1 LLSGLKP
8 DSLPQWSFQI
18 HPVTMPELSPHTR
31 RRLRLSLSVLLA
43 VALVVVVWQLF
54 SILLPFLL
62 SAVVAYLLLP
72 LVKLGDRIPLAKQW
86 PGGVRAAT
94 AGFATLIVILAVV
107 VVLAFGAFRLVDGSL
122 TLAERAPSI
131 IAEGRALWQEF
142 QELYRNRVPA
152 NIQEIVDPRLTEL
165 QSALLT
171 SSIAGLQRVSRVA
184 QSGISQ
190 VVSLAASPIILFY
203 LLHQPTTLGNGV
215 KRLLPGPLRED
226 LSEIG
231 RLAGESIG
239 AYIRMQ
245 LLLGAVVGVV
255 VWVALLVM
263 GVPLALPLGI
273 LAGAAEL
280 VPIVGAAIFIVLAS
294 VVVALLDYTKLPFL
308 IAVYFVVQILQ
319 NTLISPRMQGQALG
333 LHPLAVILALALFGL
348 LFGLLGT
355 LLAAPLTAAGYRVL
369 TYTRHEWAS
378 AGIVRLDDD
387 TLVVMASDESN
398 RSEDPSAGA

>member
-1 LLSGLKP
+1 
-8 DSLPQWSFQI
+8 
-18 HPVTMPELSPHTR
+18 MPELTPR
-31 RRLRLSLSVLLA
+31 AQRRLRLSLSVLLA
-43 VALVVVVWQLF
+43 VALVVIVWQLL

-72 LVKLGDRIPLAKQW
+72 LVKLGDRVPLAQRW

-94 AGFATLIVILAVV
+94 AGFATLAVILAVV
-107 VVLAFGAFRLVDGSL
+107 LMLALGAFRLVDGSI
-122 TLAERAPSI
+122 TLAERAPGI
-131 IAEGRALWQEF
+131 IAEGEAVWEEVQY
-142 QELYRNRVPA
+142 LYRNRVPP
-152 NIQEIVDPRLTEL
+152 NIQEIVDPRLAEMRG
-165 QSALLT
+165 ALFKA
-171 SSIAGLQRVSRVA
+171 SIAALQRVSRVA

-203 LLHQPTTLGNGV
+203 LLYQPTTLGNGV
-215 KRLLPGPLRED
+215 RRLLPGPLRDD

-231 RLAGESIG
+231 RLAGGSIG

-255 VWVALLVM
+255 VWLALLVM

-273 LAGAAEL
+273 LAGMAEL
-280 VPIVGAAIFIVLAS
+280 IPIVGATIFIVLAS
-294 VVVALLDYTKLPFL
+294 IVVALLDYTKLPFL
-308 IAVYFVVQILQ
+308 IAAYFVVQILQ

-333 LHPLAVILALALFGL
+333 LHPLAVILALAIFGL
-348 LFGLLGT
+348 LFGFLGT

-369 TYTRHEWAS
+369 TYTRREWAS

-387 TLVVMASDESN
+387 TLVVMTSDES
-398 RSEDPSAGA
+398 SGSGDAPGGA

>member
-1 LLSGLKP
+1 
-8 DSLPQWSFQI
+8 
-18 HPVTMPELSPHTR
+18 MPELSPRIH

-43 VALVVVVWQLF
+43 VVLVVVVWQLL

-72 LVKLGDRIPLAKQW
+72 LVRLGDRVPLAQRW

-94 AGFATLIVILAVV
+94 AGFATLAVILAVV
-107 VVLAFGAFRLVDGSL
+107 LVLALGAFRLVDGSI
-122 TLAERAPSI
+122 TLAERAPGI
-131 IAEGRALWQEF
+131 IAEGEAVWEEVQY
-142 QELYRNRVPA
+142 LYRNRVPT

-165 QSALLT
+165 RAALFNA
-171 SSIAGLQRVSRVA
+171 SIAALQRVSRVA

-203 LLHQPTTLGNGV
+203 LLYQPVSLGSGV

-245 LLLGAVVGVV
+245 LLLGTVVGVV
-255 VWVALLVM
+255 VWLALLIM

-280 VPIVGAAIFIVLAS
+280 VPIVGATIFIILAS
-294 VVVALLDYTKLPFL
+294 IVVALLDYTKLPFL

-333 LHPLAVILALALFGL
+333 LHPLAVILALAIFGL
-348 LFGLLGT
+348 FFGFLGT

-369 TYTRHEWAS
+369 TYTRREWAS

-398 RSEDPSAGA
+398 GSGDAPGGA

>member
-1 LLSGLKP
+1 
-8 DSLPQWSFQI
+8 
-18 HPVTMPELSPHTR
+18 MPELSPRIH

-43 VALVVVVWQLF
+43 VVLVVVVWQLL

-72 LVKLGDRIPLAKQW
+72 LVRLGDRVPLAQRW

-94 AGFATLIVILAVV
+94 AGFATLTVILAVV
-107 VVLAFGAFRLVDGSL
+107 LVLALGAFRLVDGSI
-122 TLAERAPSI
+122 TLAERAPGI
-131 IAEGRALWQEF
+131 IAEGEAVWEEVQY
-142 QELYRNRVPA
+142 LYRNRVPA
-152 NIQEIVDPRLTEL
+152 NIQELVDPRLTEL
-165 QSALLT
+165 RAALFNA
-171 SSIAGLQRVSRVA
+171 SIAALQRVSRVA

-203 LLHQPTTLGNGV
+203 LLYQPATLGSGV

-245 LLLGAVVGVV
+245 LLLGTVVGVV
-255 VWVALLVM
+255 VWLALLIM

-280 VPIVGAAIFIVLAS
+280 VPIVGATIFIILAS
-294 VVVALLDYTKLPFL
+294 IVVALLDYTKLPFL

-333 LHPLAVILALALFGL
+333 LHPLAVILALAIFGL
-348 LFGLLGT
+348 LFGFLGT

-369 TYTRHEWAS
+369 TYTRREWAS
-378 AGIVRLDDD
+378 ADIVRLDDD
-387 TLVVMASDESN
+387 TLVVMASDDSN
-398 RSEDPSAGA
+398 GSGDAPGGA

>member
-1 LLSGLKP
+1 
-8 DSLPQWSFQI
+8 
-18 HPVTMPELSPHTR
+18 MPELTPR
-31 RRLRLSLSVLLA
+31 AQRRLRLSLSVLLA
-43 VALVVVVWQLF
+43 VTLVVIVWQLL

-72 LVKLGDRIPLAKQW
+72 LVKLGDRVPLAQRW

-94 AGFATLIVILAVV
+94 AGFATLAVILAVIL
-107 VVLAFGAFRLVDGSL
+107 VLALGAFRLVDGSI
-122 TLAERAPSI
+122 TLAERAPGI
-131 IAEGRALWQEF
+131 IAEGEAVWEEVQY
-142 QELYRNRVPA
+142 LYRNRVPA
-152 NIQEIVDPRLTEL
+152 NIQEIVDPRLTEMRA
-165 QSALLT
+165 ALFNA
-171 SSIAGLQRVSRVA
+171 SIAALQRVSRVA

-203 LLHQPTTLGNGV
+203 LLYQPATLGSGV

-231 RLAGESIG
+231 RLAGGSIG

-255 VWVALLVM
+255 VWLALLVM

-280 VPIVGAAIFIVLAS
+280 VPIVGATIFIILAS
-294 VVVALLDYTKLPFL
+294 IVVALLDYTKLPFL

-333 LHPLAVILALALFGL
+333 LHPLAVILALAIFGL
-348 LFGLLGT
+348 LFGFLGT

-369 TYTRHEWAS
+369 TYTRREWAS

-387 TLVVMASDESN
+387 TLVVMANDESN
-398 RSEDPSAGA
+398 GSGDTPGGA

>member
-1 LLSGLKP
+1 
-8 DSLPQWSFQI
+8 
-18 HPVTMPELSPHTR
+18 MPELSPRIH

-43 VALVVVVWQLF
+43 VVLVVVVWQLL

-72 LVKLGDRIPLAKQW
+72 LVRLGDRVPLAQRW

-94 AGFATLIVILAVV
+94 AGFATLTVILAVV
-107 VVLAFGAFRLVDGSL
+107 LVLALGAFRLVDGSI
-122 TLAERAPSI
+122 TLAERAPGI
-131 IAEGRALWQEF
+131 IAEGEAVWEEVRY
-142 QELYRNRVPA
+142 LYRNRVPT

-165 QSALLT
+165 RAALFNA
-171 SSIAGLQRVSRVA
+171 SIAALQRVSRVA

-203 LLHQPTTLGNGV
+203 LLYQPATLGSGV

-245 LLLGAVVGVV
+245 LLLGTVVGVV
-255 VWVALLVM
+255 VWLALLIM

-280 VPIVGAAIFIVLAS
+280 VPIVGATIFIILAS
-294 VVVALLDYTKLPFL
+294 IVVALLDYTKLPFL

-333 LHPLAVILALALFGL
+333 LHPLAVILALAIFGL
-348 LFGLLGT
+348 LFGFLGT

-369 TYTRHEWAS
+369 TYTRREWAS
-378 AGIVRLDDD
+378 ADIVRLDDD
-387 TLVVMASDESN
+387 TLVVMASDDSN
-398 RSEDPSAGA
+398 GSGDAPGGA

>member
-1 LLSGLKP
+1 M
-8 DSLPQWSFQI
+8 PQ
-18 HPVTMPELSPHTR
+18 LSPCIH
-31 RRLRLSLSVLLA
+31 RRLRLSLSVLLT
-43 VALVVVVWQLF
+43 VALVAIVWQLI

-72 LVKLGDRIPLAKQW
+72 LVRLGDRIPLAKRW
-86 PGGVRAAT
+86 PGLVRAAT
-94 AGFATLIVILAVV
+94 AGFATLAVILALVA
-107 VVLAFGAFRLVDGSL
+107 VLALGVFRLVDGAI

-131 IAEGRALWQEF
+131 IAEGKAVWQEF
-142 QELYRNRVPA
+142 QDLYRNRVPP

-165 QSALLT
+165 QSALLN
-171 SSIAGLQRVSRVA
+171 SSIAALRRVSRVA
-184 QSGISQ
+184 QSGVSQ

-203 LLHQPTTLGNGV
+203 LLYQPTTLGNGV

-255 VWVALLVM
+255 VWLALLVM

-280 VPIVGAAIFIVLAS
+280 VPIVGATIFIILAS
-294 VVVALLDYTKLPFL
+294 IVVALLDYTKLPFL

-333 LHPLAVILALALFGL
+333 LHPLAVILALAIFGL
-348 LFGLLGT
+348 LFGFLGT

-369 TYTRHEWAS
+369 TYTRQEWAS
-378 AGIVRLDDD
+378 AGIVRLEDH
-387 TLVVMASDESN
+387 TFVVMASDES
-398 RSEDPSAGA
+398 SESGDTPGGA

>member
-1 LLSGLKP
+1 
-8 DSLPQWSFQI
+8 
-18 HPVTMPELSPHTR
+18 MPELTPR
-31 RRLRLSLSVLLA
+31 AQRRLRLSLSVLLA
-43 VALVVVVWQLF
+43 VALVVIVWQLL

-72 LVKLGDRIPLAKQW
+72 LVKLGDRVPLAQRW

-94 AGFATLIVILAVV
+94 AGFATLAVILAVV
-107 VVLAFGAFRLVDGSL
+107 LVLALGAFRLVDGSI
-122 TLAERAPSI
+122 TLAERAPGI
-131 IAEGRALWQEF
+131 IAEGEAVWEEVQY
-142 QELYRNRVPA
+142 LYRNRVPA
-152 NIQEIVDPRLTEL
+152 NIQELVDPRLTEMRA
-165 QSALLT
+165 ALFNA
-171 SSIAGLQRVSRVA
+171 SIAALQRVSRVA

-203 LLHQPTTLGNGV
+203 LLYQPATLGSGV

-231 RLAGESIG
+231 RLAGGSIG

-245 LLLGAVVGVV
+245 LLLGVVVGVV
-255 VWVALLVM
+255 VWLALLVM

-280 VPIVGAAIFIVLAS
+280 VPIVGATIFIILAS
-294 VVVALLDYTKLPFL
+294 IVVALLDYTKLPFL
-308 IAVYFVVQILQ
+308 ITVYFVVQILQ

-333 LHPLAVILALALFGL
+333 LHPLAVILALAIFGL
-348 LFGLLGT
+348 LFGFLGT

-369 TYTRHEWAS
+369 TYTRREWAS
-378 AGIVRLDDD
+378 AGIVRLEND
-387 TLVVMASDESN
+387 TSVVMTSDESN
-398 RSEDPSAGA
+398 GPGDTPGGA

>member
-1 LLSGLKP
+1 
-8 DSLPQWSFQI
+8 
-18 HPVTMPELSPHTR
+18 MPELSPRIH

-43 VALVVVVWQLF
+43 VVLVVVVWQLL

-72 LVKLGDRIPLAKQW
+72 LVRLGDRVPLAQRW

-94 AGFATLIVILAVV
+94 AGFATLAVILAVV
-107 VVLAFGAFRLVDGSL
+107 LVLALGAFRLVDGSI
-122 TLAERAPSI
+122 TLAERAPGI
-131 IAEGRALWQEF
+131 IAEGEAVWEEVQY
-142 QELYRNRVPA
+142 LYRNRVPT
-152 NIQEIVDPRLTEL
+152 NIQEIVDPRLMEL
-165 QSALLT
+165 RAALFNA
-171 SSIAGLQRVSRVA
+171 SIAALQRVSRVA

-203 LLHQPTTLGNGV
+203 LLYQPVSLGSGV

-245 LLLGAVVGVV
+245 LLLGTVVGAVV
-255 VWVALLVM
+255 WLALLIM

-280 VPIVGAAIFIVLAS
+280 VPIVGATIFIILAS
-294 VVVALLDYTKLPFL
+294 IVVALLDYTKLPFL

-333 LHPLAVILALALFGL
+333 LHPLAVILALAIFGL
-348 LFGLLGT
+348 FFGFLGT

-369 TYTRHEWAS
+369 TYTRREWAS

-387 TLVVMASDESN
+387 TLVIMASDESN
-398 RSEDPSAGA
+398 GSGDAPGGA

>member
-1 LLSGLKP
+1 
-8 DSLPQWSFQI
+8 
-18 HPVTMPELSPHTR
+18 MPELSPRIH

-43 VALVVVVWQLF
+43 VVLVVVVWQLL

-72 LVKLGDRIPLAKQW
+72 LVRLGDRVPLAQRW

-94 AGFATLIVILAVV
+94 AGFATLAVILAVV
-107 VVLAFGAFRLVDGSL
+107 LVLALGAFRLVDGSI
-122 TLAERAPSI
+122 TLAERAPDI
-131 IAEGRALWQEF
+131 IAEGEAVWEEVRY
-142 QELYRNRVPA
+142 LYRNRVPA

-165 QSALLT
+165 RAALFNA
-171 SSIAGLQRVSRVA
+171 SIAALQRVSRVA

-203 LLHQPTTLGNGV
+203 LLYQPATLGSGV

-245 LLLGAVVGVV
+245 LLLGTVVGVV
-255 VWVALLVM
+255 VWLALLIM

-280 VPIVGAAIFIVLAS
+280 VPIVGATIFIILAS
-294 VVVALLDYTKLPFL
+294 IVVALLDYTKLPFL

-333 LHPLAVILALALFGL
+333 LHPLAVILALAIFGL
-348 LFGLLGT
+348 LFGFLGT

-369 TYTRHEWAS
+369 TYTRREWAS
-378 AGIVRLDDD
+378 ADIVRLDDD
-387 TLVVMASDESN
+387 TLVVMASDDS
-398 RSEDPSAGA
+398 SGSGDAPGGA

>member
-1 LLSGLKP
+1 
-8 DSLPQWSFQI
+8 
-18 HPVTMPELSPHTR
+18 MPELSPRIH

-43 VALVVVVWQLF
+43 VVLVVVVWQLL

-72 LVKLGDRIPLAKQW
+72 LVRLGDRVPLAQRW

-94 AGFATLIVILAVV
+94 AGFATLAVILAVV
-107 VVLAFGAFRLVDGSL
+107 LVLALGAFRLVDGSI
-122 TLAERAPSI
+122 TLAERAPGI
-131 IAEGRALWQEF
+131 IAEGEAVWEEVQY
-142 QELYRNRVPA
+142 LYRNRVPT
-152 NIQEIVDPRLTEL
+152 NIQEIVDPRLMEL
-165 QSALLT
+165 RAALFNA
-171 SSIAGLQRVSRVA
+171 SIAALQRVSRVA

-203 LLHQPTTLGNGV
+203 LLYQPVSLGSGV

-245 LLLGAVVGVV
+245 LLLGTVVGVV
-255 VWVALLVM
+255 VWLALLIM

-280 VPIVGAAIFIVLAS
+280 VPIVGATIFIILAS
-294 VVVALLDYTKLPFL
+294 IVVALLDYTKLPFL

-333 LHPLAVILALALFGL
+333 LHPLAVILALAIFGL
-348 LFGLLGT
+348 FFGFLGT

-369 TYTRHEWAS
+369 TYTRREWAS

-398 RSEDPSAGA
+398 GSGDAPGGA

>member
-1 LLSGLKP
+1 
-8 DSLPQWSFQI
+8 
-18 HPVTMPELSPHTR
+18 MPELSPQTR
-31 RRLRLSLSVLLA
+31 RRLRLSLSALFA
-43 VALVVVVWQLF
+43 VALVVVVWQLLAT
-54 SILLPFLL
+54 LLPFLL
-62 SAVVAYLLLP
+62 SGVIAYLLLP
-72 LVKLGDRIPLAKQW
+72 LVRLGDRIPLAQRW
-86 PGGVRAAT
+86 PGGVRAAA
-94 AGFATLIVILAVV
+94 AGCATLVVILAVIV
-107 VVLAFGAFRLVDGSL
+107 MLAFGAFRLVDGSI
-122 TLAERAPSI
+122 TLAERAPGI
-131 IAEGRALWQEF
+131 IAEGKAVWQEF
-142 QELYRNRVPA
+142 QELYRNRVPT

-165 QSALLT
+165 QSALLN
-171 SSIAGLQRVSRVA
+171 SSIATLQRVSRVA

-203 LLHQPTTLGNGV
+203 LLYQPATLGSGV

-226 LSEIG
+226 LSEMG

-255 VWVALLVM
+255 VWLALLIM

-280 VPIVGAAIFIVLAS
+280 VPIVGATIFIVLAS
-294 VVVALLDYTKLPFL
+294 IVIALLDYTKLPFL

-319 NTLISPRMQGQALG
+319 NTLIAPRMQGQALG
-333 LHPLAVILALALFGL
+333 LHPLAVILALAIFGL
-348 LFGLLGT
+348 LFGFLGT

-369 TYTRHEWAS
+369 TYTRREWAS

-398 RSEDPSAGA
+398 GSGDAPGSA

>member
-1 LLSGLKP
+1 
-8 DSLPQWSFQI
+8 
-18 HPVTMPELSPHTR
+18 MPELSPRIH

-43 VALVVVVWQLF
+43 VVLVVVVWQLL

-62 SAVVAYLLLP
+62 SAVVAYLMLP
-72 LVKLGDRIPLAKQW
+72 LVKLGDRVPLAQRW

-94 AGFATLIVILAVV
+94 AGFATLAVILAVV
-107 VVLAFGAFRLVDGSL
+107 LVLALGAFRLVDGSI
-122 TLAERAPSI
+122 TLAERAPGI
-131 IAEGRALWQEF
+131 IAEGEAVWEEVQY
-142 QELYRNRVPA
+142 LYRNRVPA
-152 NIQEIVDPRLTEL
+152 NIQEIVDPRLTEMRA
-165 QSALLT
+165 ALFNA
-171 SSIAGLQRVSRVA
+171 SIAALQRVSRVA

-203 LLHQPTTLGNGV
+203 LLYQPTTLGNGV
-215 KRLLPGPLRED
+215 RRLLPGPLRED

-255 VWVALLVM
+255 VWLALLVM

-280 VPIVGAAIFIVLAS
+280 VPIVGATIFIILAS
-294 VVVALLDYTKLPFL
+294 IVVALLDYTKLPFL

-333 LHPLAVILALALFGL
+333 LHPLAVILALAIFGL
-348 LFGLLGT
+348 LFGFLGT

-369 TYTRHEWAS
+369 TYTRREWAS

-387 TLVVMASDESN
+387 TLIVMASDES
-398 RSEDPSAGA
+398 SGSGDTPGGA

>member
-1 LLSGLKP
+1 
-8 DSLPQWSFQI
+8 
-18 HPVTMPELSPHTR
+18 MPELTPR
-31 RRLRLSLSVLLA
+31 AQRRLRLSLSVLLA
-43 VALVVVVWQLF
+43 VALAVIVWQLL

-62 SAVVAYLLLP
+62 SAVIAYLLLP
-72 LVKLGDRIPLAKQW
+72 LVKLGDRVPLAQRW
-86 PGGVRAAT
+86 PGAVRAAT
-94 AGFATLIVILAVV
+94 AGFATLAVILAVV
-107 VVLAFGAFRLVDGSL
+107 LVLALGAFRLVDGSI
-122 TLAERAPSI
+122 TLAERAPGI
-131 IAEGRALWQEF
+131 IAEGEAVWEEVQY
-142 QELYRNRVPA
+142 LYRNRVPA
-152 NIQEIVDPRLTEL
+152 NIQEIVDPRLTEMRA
-165 QSALLT
+165 ALFNA
-171 SSIAGLQRVSRVA
+171 SIAALQRVSRVA

-203 LLHQPTTLGNGV
+203 LLYQPATLGSGV

-255 VWVALLVM
+255 VWLALLVM

-280 VPIVGAAIFIVLAS
+280 VPIVGATIFIILAS
-294 VVVALLDYTKLPFL
+294 IVVALLDYTKLPFL

-333 LHPLAVILALALFGL
+333 LHPLAVILALAIFGL
-348 LFGLLGT
+348 LFGFLGT

-369 TYTRHEWAS
+369 TYTRREWAS

-387 TLVVMASDESN
+387 TLFVMANDESN
-398 RSEDPSAGA
+398 GSGDAPGSA

>member
-1 LLSGLKP
+1 
-8 DSLPQWSFQI
+8 
-18 HPVTMPELSPHTR
+18 MPELSPRIH

-43 VALVVVVWQLF
+43 VVLVVVVWQLL

-72 LVKLGDRIPLAKQW
+72 LVRLGDRVPLAQRW

-94 AGFATLIVILAVV
+94 AGFATLTVILAVV
-107 VVLAFGAFRLVDGSL
+107 LVLALGAFRLVDGSI
-122 TLAERAPSI
+122 TLAERAPGI
-131 IAEGRALWQEF
+131 IAEGEAVWEEVRY
-142 QELYRNRVPA
+142 LYRNRVPT

-165 QSALLT
+165 RAALFNA
-171 SSIAGLQRVSRVA
+171 SIAALQRVSRVA

-203 LLHQPTTLGNGV
+203 LLYQPATLGSGV

-245 LLLGAVVGVV
+245 LLLGTVVGVV
-255 VWVALLVM
+255 VWLALLIM

-280 VPIVGAAIFIVLAS
+280 VPIVGATIFIILAS
-294 VVVALLDYTKLPFL
+294 IVVALLDYTKLPFL

-333 LHPLAVILALALFGL
+333 LHPLAVILALAIFGL
-348 LFGLLGT
+348 LFGFLGT

-369 TYTRHEWAS
+369 TYTRREWAS
-378 AGIVRLDDD
+378 ADIVRLDDD
-387 TLVVMASDESN
+387 TLVVMASDDS
-398 RSEDPSAGA
+398 SGSGDAPGGA

>member
-1 LLSGLKP
+1 
-8 DSLPQWSFQI
+8 
-18 HPVTMPELSPHTR
+18 MPELSPRIH

-43 VALVVVVWQLF
+43 VVLVVVVWQLL

-72 LVKLGDRIPLAKQW
+72 LVRLGDRVPLAQRW
-86 PGGVRAAT
+86 PGGVRTAT
-94 AGFATLIVILAVV
+94 AGFATLAVILAVV
-107 VVLAFGAFRLVDGSL
+107 LVLALGAFRLVDGSI
-122 TLAERAPSI
+122 TLAERAPGI
-131 IAEGRALWQEF
+131 IAEGEAVWEEVQY
-142 QELYRNRVPA
+142 LYRNRVPT

-165 QSALLT
+165 RAALFNA
-171 SSIAGLQRVSRVA
+171 SIAALQRVSRVA

-203 LLHQPTTLGNGV
+203 LLYQPVSLGSGV

-245 LLLGAVVGVV
+245 LLLGTVVGVV
-255 VWVALLVM
+255 VWLALLIM

-280 VPIVGAAIFIVLAS
+280 VPIVGATIFIILAS
-294 VVVALLDYTKLPFL
+294 IVVALLDYTKLPFL

-333 LHPLAVILALALFGL
+333 LHPLAVILALAIFGL
-348 LFGLLGT
+348 FFGFLGT

-369 TYTRHEWAS
+369 TYTRREWAS

-398 RSEDPSAGA
+398 GSGDTPGGA

>member
-1 LLSGLKP
+1 
-8 DSLPQWSFQI
+8 
-18 HPVTMPELSPHTR
+18 MPELSPRIH

-43 VALVVVVWQLF
+43 VVLVVVVWQLL

-72 LVKLGDRIPLAKQW
+72 LVRLGDRVPLAQRW

-94 AGFATLIVILAVV
+94 AGFATLAVILAVV
-107 VVLAFGAFRLVDGSL
+107 LVLALGAFRLVDGSI
-122 TLAERAPSI
+122 TLAERAPGI
-131 IAEGRALWQEF
+131 IAEGEAVWEEVRY
-142 QELYRNRVPA
+142 LYRNRVPT

-165 QSALLT
+165 RAALFNA
-171 SSIAGLQRVSRVA
+171 SIAALQRVSRVA

-203 LLHQPTTLGNGV
+203 LLYQPATLGSGV

-245 LLLGAVVGVV
+245 LLLGTVVGVV
-255 VWVALLVM
+255 VWLALLIM

-280 VPIVGAAIFIVLAS
+280 VPIVGATIFIILAS
-294 VVVALLDYTKLPFL
+294 IVVALLDYTKLPFL

-333 LHPLAVILALALFGL
+333 LHPLAVILALAIFGL
-348 LFGLLGT
+348 LFGFLGT

-369 TYTRHEWAS
+369 TYTRREWAS
-378 AGIVRLDDD
+378 ADIVRLDDD
-387 TLVVMASDESN
+387 TLVVMASDDS
-398 RSEDPSAGA
+398 SGSGDAPGGA

>member
-1 LLSGLKP
+1 
-8 DSLPQWSFQI
+8 
-18 HPVTMPELSPHTR
+18 MPELSPRIH

-43 VALVVVVWQLF
+43 VVLVVVVWQLL

-72 LVKLGDRIPLAKQW
+72 LVRLGDRVPLAQRW

-94 AGFATLIVILAVV
+94 AGFATLAVILAVV
-107 VVLAFGAFRLVDGSL
+107 LVLALGAFRLVDGSI
-122 TLAERAPSI
+122 TLAERAPGI
-131 IAEGRALWQEF
+131 IAEGEAVWEEVQY
-142 QELYRNRVPA
+142 LYRNRVPT

-165 QSALLT
+165 RAALFNA
-171 SSIAGLQRVSRVA
+171 SIAALQRVSRVA

-203 LLHQPTTLGNGV
+203 LLYQPVSLGSGV

-245 LLLGAVVGVV
+245 LLLGTVVGAVV
-255 VWVALLVM
+255 WLALLIM

-280 VPIVGAAIFIVLAS
+280 VPIVGATIFIILAS
-294 VVVALLDYTKLPFL
+294 IVVALLDYTKLPFL

-333 LHPLAVILALALFGL
+333 LHPLAVILALAIFGL
-348 LFGLLGT
+348 FFGFLGT

-369 TYTRHEWAS
+369 TYTRREWAS

-398 RSEDPSAGA
+398 GSGDAPGGA

>member
-1 LLSGLKP
+1 
-8 DSLPQWSFQI
+8 
-18 HPVTMPELSPHTR
+18 MPELSPRIH

-43 VALVVVVWQLF
+43 VVLVVLVWQLL

-72 LVKLGDRIPLAKQW
+72 LVRLGDRVPLAQRW

-94 AGFATLIVILAVV
+94 AGFATLAVILAVV
-107 VVLAFGAFRLVDGSL
+107 LVLALGAFRLVDGSI
-122 TLAERAPSI
+122 TLAERAPGI
-131 IAEGRALWQEF
+131 IAEGEAVWEEVQY
-142 QELYRNRVPA
+142 LYRNRVPT

-165 QSALLT
+165 RAALFNA
-171 SSIAGLQRVSRVA
+171 SIAALQRVSRVA

-203 LLHQPTTLGNGV
+203 LLYQPVSLGSGV

-226 LSEIG
+226 MSEIG

-245 LLLGAVVGVV
+245 LLLGTVVGVV
-255 VWVALLVM
+255 VWLALLIM

-280 VPIVGAAIFIVLAS
+280 VPIVGATIFIILAS
-294 VVVALLDYTKLPFL
+294 IVVALLDYTKLPFL

-333 LHPLAVILALALFGL
+333 LHPLAVILALAIFGL
-348 LFGLLGT
+348 FFGFLGT

-369 TYTRHEWAS
+369 TYTRREWAS

-398 RSEDPSAGA
+398 GSGDAPGGA

>member
-1 LLSGLKP
+1 
-8 DSLPQWSFQI
+8 
-18 HPVTMPELSPHTR
+18 MPELTPR
-31 RRLRLSLSVLLA
+31 AQRRLRLSLSVLLA
-43 VALVVVVWQLF
+43 VALVVIVWQLL

-62 SAVVAYLLLP
+62 SAVIAYLLLP
-72 LVKLGDRIPLAKQW
+72 LVKLGDRVPLAQRW
-86 PGGVRAAT
+86 PGAVRAAT
-94 AGFATLIVILAVV
+94 AGFATLAVILAVV
-107 VVLAFGAFRLVDGSL
+107 LVLALGAFRLVDGSM
-122 TLAERAPSI
+122 TLAERAPGI
-131 IAEGRALWQEF
+131 IAEGEAVWEEVQY
-142 QELYRNRVPA
+142 LYRNRVPA
-152 NIQEIVDPRLTEL
+152 NIQEIVDPRLTEMRA
-165 QSALLT
+165 ALFNA
-171 SSIAGLQRVSRVA
+171 SIAALQRVSRVA

-203 LLHQPTTLGNGV
+203 LLYQPATLGRGV

-255 VWVALLVM
+255 VWLALLVM

-280 VPIVGAAIFIVLAS
+280 VPIVGATIFIILAS
-294 VVVALLDYTKLPFL
+294 IVVALLDYTKLPFL

-333 LHPLAVILALALFGL
+333 LHPLAVILALAIFGL
-348 LFGLLGT
+348 LFGFLGT

-369 TYTRHEWAS
+369 TYTRREWAS

-398 RSEDPSAGA
+398 GSGDAPGGA

>member
-1 LLSGLKP
+1 M
-8 DSLPQWSFQI
+8 PQ
-18 HPVTMPELSPHTR
+18 LSPCIH

-43 VALVVVVWQLF
+43 VALVAIVWQLI

-72 LVKLGDRIPLAKQW
+72 LVRLGDRIPLAKRW
-86 PGGVRAAT
+86 PGLVRAAT
-94 AGFATLIVILAVV
+94 AGFATLAVILALVA
-107 VVLAFGAFRLVDGSL
+107 VLALGVFRLVDGSI

-131 IAEGRALWQEF
+131 IAEGKAVWQEF
-142 QELYRNRVPA
+142 QDLYRNRVPP

-165 QSALLT
+165 QSALLN
-171 SSIAGLQRVSRVA
+171 SSIAALRRVSRVA
-184 QSGISQ
+184 QSGVSQ

-203 LLHQPTTLGNGV
+203 LLYQPATLGGGV
-215 KRLLPGPLRED
+215 RRLLPGPLRED

-255 VWVALLVM
+255 VWLALLVM

-280 VPIVGAAIFIVLAS
+280 VPIVGATIFIILAS
-294 VVVALLDYTKLPFL
+294 IVVALLDYTKLPFL

-333 LHPLAVILALALFGL
+333 LHPLAVILALAIFGL
-348 LFGLLGT
+348 LFGFLGT

-369 TYTRHEWAS
+369 TYTRQEWAS
-378 AGIVRLDDD
+378 AGIVRLGDDSLAAVEIEEPND
-387 TLVVMASDESN
+387 
-398 RSEDPSAGA
+398 SAGA

>member
-1 LLSGLKP
+1 
-8 DSLPQWSFQI
+8 
-18 HPVTMPELSPHTR
+18 
-31 RRLRLSLSVLLA
+31 LSVLLA
-43 VALVVVVWQLF
+43 VVLVVVVWQLL

-72 LVKLGDRIPLAKQW
+72 LVKLGDRVPLAQRW

-94 AGFATLIVILAVV
+94 AGFATLAVILS
-107 VVLAFGAFRLVDGSL
+107 VVLVLALGVFRLVDGSI

-131 IAEGRALWQEF
+131 IAEGKTVWQEF
-142 QELYRNRVPA
+142 QELYRNRVPS

-165 QSALLT
+165 QSALLN
-171 SSIAGLQRVSRVA
+171 SSIAALQRVSRVA

-203 LLHQPTTLGNGV
+203 LLYQPATLGGGV

-226 LSEIG
+226 LSQIG

-255 VWVALLVM
+255 VWLALLVM

-280 VPIVGAAIFIVLAS
+280 VPIVGATIFIILAS
-294 VVVALLDYTKLPFL
+294 IVVALLDYTKLPFL

-333 LHPLAVILALALFGL
+333 LHPLSVILALAIFGL
-348 LFGLLGT
+348 FFGFLGT

-369 TYTRHEWAS
+369 TYTRREWAS
-378 AGIVRLDDD
+378 AGIVQLDDD

-398 RSEDPSAGA
+398 GSGDAPGGA